1 MRLVRTKIIA
11 TVGPA
16 SRDPEILTELI
27 REGVDVF
34 RVNAAHTPA
43 EELAPWVRRIR
54 RAAKTAGRTVA
65 TLVDLPGTKV
75 RVGSLG
81 SLGGIDLVEGQRV
94 EIVRGSSGGNA
105 RRIPVSPMPWLDHL
119 ARGSRVLLADGQIE
133 LSVVGSTDDGV
144 NAEVVQGGHLL
155 AGKGADFPGARLPTR
170 VPTARDVKLL
180 EAAFAA
186 DADAIAKG
194 VNAVVISHALQDPYS
209 GFERFFLSSR
219 ISPAGSN
226 WGMLKDSWY
235 DEMLAKA
242 AVTFDP
248 DEQAKVLRTVHER
261 VVDNA
266 EWIWVTHDVNPRALS
281 PRVKGFVQAKS
292 WFQDLTPVSLAT
304 D

>member
-94 EIVRGSSGGNA
+94 
-105 RRIPVSPMPWLDHL
+105 
-119 ARGSRVLLADGQIE
+119 
-133 LSVVGSTDDGV
+133 
-144 NAEVVQGGHLL
+144 
-155 AGKGADFPGARLPTR
+155 
-170 VPTARDVKLL
+170 
-180 EAAFAA
+180 
-186 DADAIAKG
+186 
-194 VNAVVISHALQDPYS
+194 
-209 GFERFFLSSR
+209 
-219 ISPAGSN
+219 
-226 WGMLKDSWY
+226 
-235 DEMLAKA
+235 
-242 AVTFDP
+242 
-248 DEQAKVLRTVHER
+248 
-261 VVDNA
+261 
-266 EWIWVTHDVNPRALS
+266 
-281 PRVKGFVQAKS
+281 
-292 WFQDLTPVSLAT
+292 
-304 D
+304 